1 MNVHS
6 AIHISA
12 MMDANREKSVSEAFS
27 SYRTATSTHSGGS
40 KREAILE
47 AALLLFA
54 ERGFHG
60 TPVPL
65 MAKKAGVGAGTI
77 YRYFESK
84 EALVNA
90 LYQRWKGR
98 LGELVLTDFQLDAS
112 PREQLR
118 QYWTRMCTFVRE
130 HPQAFKFL
138 EAHHHGPYLDET
150 SRALEMSI
158 LGPALTFIEL
168 AQAKGLIKAGPPEV
182 FLAAVNG
189 ILVGLVKASWAGY
202 LELTPEILAQ
212 GEACAWEAIRA

>member
-1 MNVHS
+1 
-6 AIHISA
+6 
-12 MMDANREKSVSEAFS
+12 MDANTVTPVSEAS
-27 SYRTATSTHSGGS
+27 LSYRTPTSAHGAGG
-40 KREAILE
+40 KRDAILE
-47 AALLLFA
+47 AALVLFA

-65 MAKKAGVGAGTI
+65 VAKQAGVGAGTI

-90 LYQRWKGR
+90 LYQRCKGQM
-98 LGELVLTDFQLDAS
+98 GELILADFPPDAS

-118 QYWTRMCTFVRE
+118 LYWTRMCAFVRE
-130 HPQAFKFL
+130 HPQAFKFV

-158 LGPALTFIEL
+158 LAPALRFIEL
-168 AQAKGLIKAGPPEV
+168 AQAKGLMKPGPPEV
-182 FLAAVNG
+182 LFAVVNG
-189 ILVGLVKASWAGY
+189 SLVGLVKASWAGH